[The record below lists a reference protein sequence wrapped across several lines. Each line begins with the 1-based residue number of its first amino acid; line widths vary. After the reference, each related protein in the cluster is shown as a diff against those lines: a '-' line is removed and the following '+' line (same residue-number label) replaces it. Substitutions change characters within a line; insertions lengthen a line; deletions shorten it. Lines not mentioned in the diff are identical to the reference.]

1 MRIDYRLVLC
11 SLVAGLITAASPGC
25 GGDEPVAQQRGAPV
39 VAGGGADGAPPPAG
53 GPAPV
58 AGPPLANGED
68 GPPSPRPDRPKIILT
83 REDFGPETRDPFESF
98 IDLALAPQ
106 SADSGPILAPRQRE
120 VRLAEY
126 SFEDL
131 KLIGIVM
138 SGRGVQPR
146 ALFVS
151 TDGKSKTVRQGE
163 YFSRAEVLLANVNRD
178 YVEIE
183 VVDEELAKGL
193 NLTAGETRA
202 IYLKND

>member
-1 MRIDYRLVLC
+1 MLRNESKLIIGA
-11 SLVAGLITAASPGC
+11 VALALSTAAC
-25 GGDEPVAQQRGAPV
+25 GGSEGQTSERGAPTV
-39 VAGGGADGAPPPAG
+39 KGPAGDGGAPVAAQPVGPIAEGDAPPP
-53 GPAPV
+53 V
-58 AGPPLANGED
+58 
-68 GPPSPRPDRPKIILT
+68 RPDRPRKILT

-98 IDLALAPQ
+98 MDLSLAPQ
-106 SADSGPILAPRQRE
+106 AAETSPLLAPRQRD
-120 VRLAEY
+120 VRLSTY
-126 SFEDL
+126 NFEDL

-151 TDGKSKTVRQGE
+151 TDGKSKTIKQGE

-193 NLTAGETRA
+193 NLAAGETRA

>member
-1 MRIDYRLVLC
+1 MRHLTGILSICLLA
-11 SLVAGLITAASPGC
+11 SLAAC
-25 GGDEPVAQQRGAPV
+25 GGGDAAPTQQRGAPKLQN
-39 VAGGGADGAPPPAG
+39 AGGGGDGGGAAPDV
-53 GPAPV
+53 GPAE
-58 AGPPLANGED
+58 GGGED
-68 GPPSPRPDRPKIILT
+68 EGETERPDRPKKILT
-83 REDFGPETRDPFESF
+83 REDFGPDTRDPFESF
-98 IDLALAPQ
+98 MDQQLAPQ
-106 SADSGPILAPRQRE
+106 AADSSPVLAPRQRE

-146 ALFVS
+146 ALFVG
-151 TDGKSKTVRQGE
+151 TDGKSKTVKQGE

-193 NLTAGETRA
+193 NLAAGETRA